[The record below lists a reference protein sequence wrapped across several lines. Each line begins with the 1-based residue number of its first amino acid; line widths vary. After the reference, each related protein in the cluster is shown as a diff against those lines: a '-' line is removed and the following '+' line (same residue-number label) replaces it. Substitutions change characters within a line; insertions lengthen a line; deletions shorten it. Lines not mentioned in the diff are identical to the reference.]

1 MGYNNVGR
9 NRCLPNLA
17 FRATTFGIR
26 PIGPLRESFRL
37 ASIRS
42 SEKDSAMKARQT
54 IKSLLFAAVALGAMT
69 LQSASASTYGF
80 MNITNNGNSD
90 LSSQLSVE
98 VLAVGT
104 TQASFKFFN
113 DVGIASS
120 IADIY
125 FDDVNSPLF
134 NSIVFS
140 AASPT
145 VLFDSSATPGN
156 LPGGGSIGFNADYSG
171 DSGNPPPL
179 NGVNS
184 SSDWVT
190 FVGTFAGGSDFNGLI
205 AALNNNTFRIG
216 LHVQAIG
223 RTGGSDSYV
232 STVPLPAAAWLFGSA
247 LFGFM
252 MVSNRRKV

>member
-37 ASIRS
+37 TSIRS

-98 VLAVGT
+98 VLAVGA
-104 TQASFKFFN
+104 QASFKFLN
-113 DVGIASS
+113 NVGIASS
-120 IADIY
+120 ITDIY
-125 FDDVNSPLF
+125 FDDVTSPLF
-134 NSIVFS
+134 NDIVFS
-140 AASPT
+140 AASSG
-145 VLFDSSATPGN
+145 VSFDNSANPGN
-156 LPGGGSIGFNADYSG
+156 LPGGNSIGFNADYSG
-171 DSGNPPPL
+171 DSTSPVSH

-184 SSDWVT
+184 SSEWVT
-190 FVGTFAGGSDFNGLI
+190 FVGTFAGGNDFNGLI

-223 RTGGSDSYV
+223 QTGGSDSYV
-232 STVPLPAAAWLFGSA
+232 SAVPLPAAAWLFGSA